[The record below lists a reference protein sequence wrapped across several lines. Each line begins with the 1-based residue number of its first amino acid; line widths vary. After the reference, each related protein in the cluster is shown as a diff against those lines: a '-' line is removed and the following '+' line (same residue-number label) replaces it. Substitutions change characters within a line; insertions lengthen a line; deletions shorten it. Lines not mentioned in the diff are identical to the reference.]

1 MFAGKVGIRH
11 TNVCVERLIN
21 NPRSR
26 LYVSARGGDIR
37 WLGFDETTR
46 ATIGVYNLIASLLN
60 GFGSKIDPWEL
71 PGVPQEDKLFSPTL
85 AAFDPGAFLGII
97 NGG

>member
-1 MFAGKVGIRH
+1 MWAGKVGFRH
-11 TNVCVERLIN
+11 TNVCVERLFN

-26 LYVSARGGDIR
+26 VYVAARGGDAR
-37 WLGFDETTR
+37 WFGFDETTR

-60 GFGSKIDPWEL
+60 GFGGKIDPWET
-71 PGVPQEDKLFSPTL
+71 PNSKKDDALFAPNIAS
-85 AAFDPGAFLGII
+85 FDPNAFLGVI